1 LILDTVKAS
10 MRPEFINRLSQI
22 ILFRSLAMTELE
34 RIVTTQCNKL
44 GRKLKDER
52 DIDFTVTPEAISHL
66 ATESYDPAYGARP
79 VGRTM
84 QQLVLSPLAT
94 AILANQ
100 VQPGHS
106 LRIGY
111 AADAGLQFEVDPA
124 LAATT

>member
-1 LILDTVKAS
+1 
-10 MRPEFINRLSQI
+10 
-22 ILFRSLAMTELE
+22 
-34 RIVTTQCNKL
+34 
-44 GRKLKDER
+44 LKDDR
-52 DIDFTVTPEAISHL
+52 DIDFSVTPEAISHL

-111 AADAGLQFEVDPA
+111 VPETGLQFEVDPA
-124 LAATT
+124 LAATP